1 LEKLD
6 KAFLWEIRVLYLVP
20 VGVALWFISQPAAQV
35 LTGIATVG
43 VLITDGLF
51 SVIVANVF
59 LRPILE
65 ALRSGQQPT
74 LGQPPRRQSDAH
86 KLIARTK
93 WTTFAGVTLAVTSS
107 SLLYINFI
115 LLTVMKDT
123 FSPSPWLNP
132 LVFMVNADSILNNI
146 SMLLVSG
153 LLTPAGFNNGRRSSI
168 SPKCSRYS
176 ADLSEG
182 VNIARSQLET
192 ASAIPNV
199 TDEFLPP
206 QAQPRCLL
214 LKRVALVLQKE
225 VFRSAGESGGPR
237 TMDDGVAAV
246 IDNDFVTTG
255 RAFFKECVE
264 QGRELVALMRADY
277 HSIRYN
283 HLMIYKDTL
292 EQVRKEASFPEL
304 QQRSE
309 TLVLECA
316 NLGRPRK
323 QLSTTISGLY
333 KGGETVTKTY
343 EKVMASVA
351 SNTGAMFH
359 KAPQKGLVRMVEK
372 LALTSGEKNWKPE
385 LMCDVIRGAL
395 ECKDF
400 TTMITVIR
408 LLRDLDLDLSD
419 TGVTGGI
426 DEHICI
432 TRAKDRFGH
441 PTSGGWAD
449 FMVNF
454 YFKDYEGQHICEVQ
468 LVHSHMYLL
477 RKKMGAHKTYG
488 QFRGA
493 KEILEMLDLE
503 PEDGVD
509 ANVAQTLESLV
520 WTGAGAG
527 VGAHESSSVVVV
539 GPPTAD
545 VGELQ
550 AEVRNLTF
558 KMDEQIEVLESL
570 KEQSA
575 AQIEALKAQSA
586 AQMKALK
593 EQSAFQM
600 EALKEQSAFQMKAL
614 KEQNDLMLAKMEALV
629 S

>member
-1 LEKLD
+1 M
-6 KAFLWEIRVLYLVP
+6 YLVP
-20 VGVALWFISQPAAQV
+20 IGVALTFISQPAASV
-35 LTGIATVG
+35 LMGIAVVG
-43 VLITDGLF
+43 VLVTDGIF
-51 SVIVANVF
+51 SVVVANIF

-65 ALRSGQQPT
+65 ALRSGRQST
-74 LGQPPRRQSDAH
+74 RGQPPQRQSDAH

-93 WTTFAGVTLAVTSS
+93 WTTFTGVTLAVTSS
-107 SLLYINFI
+107 SLLYINLI
-115 LLTVMKDT
+115 LWVVAIDT
-123 FSPSPWLNP
+123 FGPSPWLNP
-132 LVFMVNADSILNNI
+132 FVLMTNVDSILNNI

-153 LLTPAGFNNGRRSSI
+153 LLTPAGLNNGRGSSI

-264 QGRELVALMRADY
+264 EDRELVALMRADY
-277 HSIRYN
+277 HSVRYN
-283 HLMIYKDTL
+283 HLMIYKNTL

-309 TLVLECA
+309 NLVLECA
-316 NLGRPRK
+316 ELQRSRK

-333 KGGETVTKTY
+333 KNAEAVSKTY

-385 LMCDVIRGAL
+385 LMCDVVRGAL

-408 LLRDLDLDLSD
+408 LLRDLDLDLGD

-426 DEHICI
+426 DENICI

-454 YFKDYEGQHICEVQ
+454 YFKDDEGQHICEVQ
-468 LVHSHMYLL
+468 LVHSQMYIL
-477 RKKMGAHKTYG
+477 RQKMGAHKTYG

-509 ANVAQTLESLV
+509 ANVAQILESLV
-520 WTGAGAG
+520 WTGAGVG
-527 VGAHESSSVVVV
+527 VHGSSSVEV
-539 GPPTAD
+539 GPPAAD
-545 VGELQ
+545 NANMNGL
-550 AEVRNLTF
+550 L
-558 KMDEQIEVLESL
+558 EVLLKAQDAKFESQDSKFEDLFDTL
-570 KEQSA
+570 KEQ
-575 AQIEALKAQSA
+575 
-586 AQMKALK
+586 MKH
-593 EQSAFQM
+593 
-600 EALKEQSAFQMKAL
+600 
-614 KEQNDLMLAKMEALV
+614 QNDFQQLQQAKFETLEANMEILKDQNALLLAKQN
-629 S
+629 